1 MLFWKRLIL
10 IAKIA
15 AVALSLRWTY
25 ARGESGF
32 VDMNEYLKTTAN
44 QYRMMWHSHVI
55 GRHRFALMV
64 VWLVDEH
71 AETSWV
77 DIGKAC
83 AEAVGR
89 DRPYDRCWARNIYNA
104 GKAFPDEPK
113 SQAERR
119 RFNMLYR
126 GGKVEHDTQDEAQR
140 KIIATPERNA
150 SMAVAFAKR
159 AVDAGADSIEVV
171 KAVAEAVGVDIGELH
186 RDRRKAR
193 NAA

>member
-1 MLFWKRLIL
+1 
-10 IAKIA
+10 
-15 AVALSLRWTY
+15 
-25 ARGESGF
+25 
-32 VDMNEYLKTTAN
+32 MNEYLKTTAN

-159 AVDAGADSIEVV
+159 AVDAGADPAVIVRD
-171 KAVAEAVGVDIGELH
+171 VAEAVGITLPSLKPT
-186 RDRRKAR
+186 RRKDR
-193 NAA
+193 MVAA